1 MSHPVRENDLLSHLR
16 VVLVEPSHPGNIGAV
31 ARAMKNMGLSRLA
44 LVKPH
49 RFPHPEAVARAS
61 GADDLLECAEI
72 YPSLA
77 DAVAGAV
84 QIYATSARHLRTI
97 PWPIMTPRGAAS
109 AIFAPPQG
117 GETALVFGRESVGL
131 SNEELE
137 MCHTLINI
145 PANPDYSSLNLA
157 QAVQI
162 VTYEMRL
169 AALEAAATPNV
180 ATKVIDEAATAAEVN
195 GYLGHLERLLIQVG
209 FLDPNNPRLLLRR
222 LTRLYQR
229 AALERTEVH
238 ILRGI
243 LTEVQKRLGFPHG

>member
-1 MSHPVRENDLLSHLR
+1 MSHPVRENDLLARLR

-44 LVKPH
+44 LVNPH
-49 RFPHPEAVARAS
+49 RFPHPEAMARAS
-61 GADDLLECAEI
+61 GADDILASAEL
-72 YPSLA
+72 YTTLPEAL
-77 DAVAGAV
+77 AGATR
-84 QIYATSARHLRTI
+84 IYGTSARHQRTI
-97 PWPIMTPRGAAS
+97 PWPIVTPRGAAS
-109 AIFAPPQG
+109 AIFASTSVA
-117 GETALVFGRESVGL
+117 ETALLFGRESVGL

-137 MCHTLINI
+137 QCHTLINI

-162 VTYEMRL
+162 ISYELRL
-169 AALEAAATPNV
+169 AALELAASPTVSAR
-180 ATKVIDEAATAAEVN
+180 VIDEAATAAEVN
-195 GYLGHLERLLIQVG
+195 GYLDHLQRLLIQVG
-209 FLDPNNPRLLLRR
+209 FLDPHNPRLLLRR
-222 LTRLYQR
+222 LSRLYQR